1 MKFLSFLIIILLASI
16 TLFSQEKASGSLL
29 FGGQSKSTF
38 SSSRSVTLYEFTLD
52 SAAYNFLTDS
62 ISLNNG
68 EVWDDPEY
76 FIDLDFPLYIYDSL
90 TPYMAIDDLG
100 NGLSTYYLDV
110 DKELVHGLAPF
121 SADGIDRGTL
131 SGTSL
136 SPLSFKVIGEMGSRI
151 LIVEWRNIG
160 SYEELDAL
168 GTLSMFM
175 NYQVWLY
182 EGSNTIEYRYGP
194 SMIDE
199 PEVFY
204 YMEPGPF
211 VGMAAIEYFDLIYY
225 ALQTL
230 EGPASN
236 PTLVNHNDDS
246 NIYPLTGTPPDGHIY
261 RFGPISTS
269 IQSPTPE
276 KPIVLIAGADH
287 ATLALNMDGYSA
299 PVTIYDMQGRTVW
312 SDRNYMPLTPISVQQ
327 FMAGMYVIHVET
339 PGGVQLL
346 KFIRS

>member
-1 MKFLSFLIIILLASI
+1 MKFLSFLIIVLLAST
-16 TLFSQEKASGSLL
+16 TLFAQEKASGSLL

-52 SAAYNFLTDS
+52 SGAYNFLTDN

-68 EVWDDPEY
+68 EVWDNPY
-76 FIDLDFPLYIYDSL
+76 YVIDLDFPLYIYDSL
-90 TPYMAIDDLG
+90 ATYLAIEDEG
-100 NGLSTYYLDV
+100 NGLATYYYDV
-110 DKELVHGLAPF
+110 DKELLHGLAPF
-121 SADGIDRGTL
+121 STDGIDRGYL

-136 SPLSFKVIGEMGSRI
+136 SPLSYKIIGESGSRI

-160 SYEELDAL
+160 SFDEMDAL
-168 GTLSMFM
+168 GTLEMFM

-194 SMIDE
+194 SMIDQ
-199 PEVFY
+199 PAVFY

-211 VGMAAIEYFDLIYY
+211 VGLAAIEFVDLIYY

-236 PTLVNHNDDS
+236 PVLVNHQNAS
-246 NIYPLTGTPPDGHIY
+246 NTKTLTGTPPEGQIY

-269 IQSPTPE
+269 IQSPTLE

-299 PVTIYDMQGRTVW
+299 PVTIYDMQGRAVW

-327 FMAGMYVIHVET
+327 FMAGMYVIQVET
-339 PGGVQLL
+339 PGGVQVL

>member
-1 MKFLSFLIIILLASI
+1 MKFLSLLIPVMLVSANV
-16 TLFSQEKASGSLL
+16 FSQQKPAAFPLL
-29 FGGQSKSTF
+29 GGQSNATF
-38 SSSRSVTLYEFTLD
+38 NVNRSVTLYEYTLD
-52 SAAYNFLTDS
+52 SAAFNFLTDS

-76 FIDLDFPLYIYDSL
+76 VIDLDFPLYIYDSL
-90 TPYMAIDDLG
+90 TPYLAIEDLG

-136 SPLSFKVIGEMGSRI
+136 SPLSYKIIGETGSRI

-160 SYEELDAL
+160 SYDEMDAL
-168 GTLSMFM
+168 GTLDMFM

-182 EGSNTIEYRYGP
+182 EGSNIIEYRYGP
-194 SMIDE
+194 SMIDQ

-236 PTLVNHNDDS
+236 PSLVNHDDDS
-246 NIYPLTGTPPDGHIY
+246 NINPLTGTPPDGHIY

-287 ATLALNMDGYSA
+287 TTLALNMEGYSA
-299 PVTIYDMQGRTVW
+299 PVTIYDMQGRAVW

-327 FMAGMYVIHVET
+327 FMAGMYLIHVET
-339 PGGVQLL
+339 PGGVKVL